1 MSKHCMIDMETLG
14 VTPDCMILT
23 IGAVHFSPYGTGV
36 TDSLYLKVSLE
47 EQEQLGR
54 TIDNSTLDWW
64 SKQNPV
70 ILEEALSDADRISLS
85 EAVEKLHKFMWGCKR
100 FWSHGSV
107 FDLMI
112 LENLYRQLKRP
123 LPWNF
128 WDLRDTRTVF
138 DLGHDPEMPQ
148 NSKHDAL
155 QDAIRQA
162 IGVQNVYKKLGLQP
176 K

>member
-1 MSKHCMIDMETLG
+1 MTKHCMIDMETLG
-14 VTPDCMILT
+14 TSPDCIILT
-23 IGAVHFSPYGTGV
+23 IGAVHFDPFSNTII
-36 TDSLYLKVSLE
+36 DELYLKVNLE
-47 EQEQLGR
+47 DQEKLGR
-54 TIDNSTLDWW
+54 TIDPGTLDWW
-64 SKQNPV
+64 SKQHPE
-70 ILEEALSDADRISLS
+70 ILEEALSDGGRISLND
-85 EAVEKLHKFMWGCKR
+85 AVDQLHKFLWGCKR

-112 LENLYRQLKRP
+112 LENLYRQIKKP
-123 LPWNF
+123 LPWDF

-148 NSKHDAL
+148 NSKHNAL

-162 IGVQNVYKKLGLQP
+162 IGVQNVYRKLGIKP

>member
-1 MSKHCMIDMETLG
+1 MIDMETLG

-23 IGAVHFSPYGTGV
+23 IGAVHFDPYGTGII
-36 TDSLYLKVSLE
+36 DKLYLKVGLD

-54 TIDNSTLDWW
+54 IIDPKTLEWW
-64 SKQNPV
+64 SKQNADV
-70 ILEEALSDADRISLS
+70 LEEALSDDNRIPLTES
-85 EAVEKLHKFMWGCKR
+85 VDKLHKFFWGCKR

-107 FDLMI
+107 FDLII
-112 LENLYRQLKRP
+112 LENLYRQMKKP

-128 WDLRDTRTVF
+128 WDLRDTRTIF

-162 IGVQNVYKKLGLQP
+162 IGVQNVYRKLGLEP